1 MAEFPNKNLPVLL
14 VCMYVCSSQKK
25 SNVMKKVYFLKAF
38 FLTLL
43 IVGLGFN
50 ASAQLNYLPTGIT
63 NTLGSYSDLG
73 TAGTPITVANAD
85 SANSA
90 PQNIG
95 FTFQYN
101 GLSFTQF
108 VLNTNGFIKLGNT
121 DPSTPNLSL
130 INAVGSLGAIE
141 SLNPADAN
149 ILCVVNTDMEA
160 GPGGV
165 EFRVNTTG
173 TAPNRVTTI
182 QFKGMQDKTVGTALP
197 QFSNIQF
204 QIRLFETSNIIE
216 YVFGA
221 WTPITLNADAFKL
234 TACGLKGSSFSTG
247 NFISATKGSVT
258 AFSAVT
264 GTASWLNTAP
274 LAGNRFNIR
283 RTAGP
288 DAGRTFRFTPV
299 PPCTG
304 TPTVNIPA
312 LREVCFN
319 APVTISPSGTSVGPG
334 ISYQWQESSNA
345 TAWVNS
351 TLPTATSLALTVP
364 SVTTE
369 RFYRLQVT
377 CTNSSQTATSG
388 ACRVFSTTLPIASLP
403 YAQGFDGISALPLPC
418 GWGRINS
425 GTSNWD
431 ISTFTSFNTPNSLL
445 LFTAENPG
453 GGPQNDWV
461 VSPGFVLDTGKL
473 YKITH
478 RYRLNTAETQRMRVW
493 LGKGQTQTAFTRLL
507 DTIVPSNAQF
517 APNEVTFTVTARDT
531 FNVGFQNATLFNTG
545 QPTNMGIFF
554 DGFVIEEVFTNDATV
569 TEVIGAGKISTGS
582 VNQNVMFANIR
593 NVGLSPITGM
603 VPTLEIRGAN
613 PQTLNGPTV
622 TLSPG
627 NTSFVAFPG
636 YVSNNTGID
645 TVIIRVAAD
654 QNNTNDRGQFLVQA
668 TANDYHI
675 HEFGALP
682 TQGFIYGAASGAFD
696 VFFANRFPITGPNQ
710 TIVLKVRVNIPNSAN
725 LIGVPV
731 SGIVKNAAGVIL
743 GQSAT
748 RAITAAD
755 LGTNM
760 EFNINQVFPVVPFA
774 PGSAVFAGIAMN
786 KPAGEVSVPV
796 TARPEPTNPGRPI
809 APSYNGSPFN
819 AAPSENAGRLYMIEI
834 EVANASAPNRISP
847 FNLSSPANG
856 TIVNLQGSASTTAN
870 IAWRRAFDTAGL
882 NISYQFLLDQL
893 GFDFSAP
900 VVQAPSNNNGSD
912 TALTL
917 TYEIIDDI
925 LDDAGAP
932 LDSSDIDM
940 IWTVRA
946 IAGANAK
953 LAQDTFDIVFRRF
966 GLQYTLCTPNNTG
979 NSNDFIDSVRFTG
992 AAGTSFTN
1000 QTGRNVPSQYI
1011 DFFNDL
1017 SKAVSVNQGASY
1029 PFSVRMG
1036 ALPVVDT
1043 FDHQAIVLVDWNK
1056 NGRFD
1061 DMNGRFVTNV
1071 APSFP
1076 TVGAL
1081 LTGNLVIPS
1090 GIPND
1095 RYRMRVIGGDTAG
1108 FLEPCVVD
1116 FGDIEDYSLFVGI
1129 PVGIEL
1135 TPALEASLLSLYPNP
1150 TTGMLQVQYPFSKQ
1164 RDVTVQ
1170 VFNSVGAL
1178 VYNRLDAGVTNNES
1192 FIDLSSYSEGVYMVK
1207 FITSDATEVRR
1218 VVLQK

>member
-1 MAEFPNKNLPVLL
+1 
-14 VCMYVCSSQKK
+14 
-25 SNVMKKVYFLKAF
+25 MKKVYLLKA
-38 FLTLL
+38 LL
-43 IVGLGFN
+43 SAIILFGLKVTAF
-50 ASAQLNYLPTGIT
+50 AQLNYLPTGIT
-63 NTLGSYSDLG
+63 NLAGSYSDLG
-73 TAGTPITVANAD
+73 TAGTVITVANPD

-95 FTFQYN
+95 FTFQFN
-101 GLSFTQF
+101 GQSFTQF
-108 VLNTNGFIKLGNT
+108 VLNTNGFIKLGSA

-141 SLNPADAN
+141 STDPADVN
-149 ILCVVNTDMEA
+149 ILSVVNTDLEA

-182 QFKGMQDKTVGTALP
+182 QFKGLQDKTVGTALP
-197 QFSNIQF
+197 QFSNMQF
-204 QIRLFETSNIIE
+204 QIRLFETTNVIE
-216 YVFGA
+216 YVFDA
-221 WTPITLNADAFKL
+221 WTPLTANADGFKL
-234 TACGLKGSSFSTG
+234 TSCGLKGSAFSTG
-247 NFISATKGSVT
+247 NFISATKSSISTFSSVT
-258 AFSAVT
+258 GAA
-264 GTASWLNTAP
+264 GWLNAAP

-283 RTAGP
+283 RTVGP

-299 PPCTG
+299 PPCSG
-304 TPTVNIPA
+304 APTVNIPA
-312 LREVCFN
+312 LREVCFA
-319 APVTISPSGTSVGPG
+319 APVTISPTGTSVGPG
-334 ISYQWQESSNA
+334 ISYQWQESANGS
-345 TAWVNS
+345 TWVNS
-351 TLPTATSLALTVP
+351 TLPTATSLALTIP
-364 SVTTE
+364 SVTAA

-377 CTNSSQTATSG
+377 CSNSSQTTTSTQ
-388 ACRVFSTTLPIASLP
+388 CRVFSTTLPVSSLP
-403 YAQGFDGISALPLPC
+403 YAQGFDGISGLPLPC
-418 GWGRINS
+418 GWARINS

-431 ISTFTSFNTPNSLL
+431 ISTFTSFDTPNSLL
-445 LFTAENPG
+445 LFTAESPG

-478 RYRLNTAETQRMRVW
+478 RYRLNTGETQRMRVW
-493 LGKGQTQTAFTRLL
+493 LGKGQTQPALTRLL
-507 DTIVPSNAQF
+507 DTIVPPAAQF
-517 APNEVTFTVTARDT
+517 PVNEITFTVTARDT

-554 DGFVIEEVFTNDATV
+554 DGFVIEEVFSNDATV
-569 TEVIGAGKISTGS
+569 TQVIGAGKVSTGS
-582 VNQNVMFANIR
+582 VNQNVIFANIR

-603 VPTLEIRGAN
+603 VPTLEVRGAN
-613 PQTLNGPTV
+613 PQILNGPTV

-627 NTSFVAFPG
+627 NTNFVTFPG
-636 YVSNNTGID
+636 YVSNNTGVD
-645 TVIIRVAAD
+645 TVIIRVAPD
-654 QNNTNDRGQFLVQA
+654 QNNTNDLRGFLVQA

-682 TQGFIYGAASGAFD
+682 TQGFIYGPTSGAFD
-696 VFFANRFPITGPNQ
+696 VFFVNRFPITGPNQ

-731 SGIVKNAAGVIL
+731 SGIVKNAAGVVL

-748 RAITAAD
+748 RAITAND
-755 LGTNM
+755 LGTWM
-760 EFNINQVFPVVPFA
+760 EFNINQIFPVVPFG
-774 PGSAVFAGIAMN
+774 PGSALFAGIAMN
-786 KPAGEVSVPV
+786 KPAGEISVPV

-847 FNLSSPANG
+847 FNLSTPVNG
-856 TIVNLQGSASTTAN
+856 TVVNLQGSASTPVN
-870 IAWRRAFDTAGL
+870 IRWRRAFDTAGL

-900 VVQAPSNNNGSD
+900 VVQSPSNNNGSD
-912 TALTL
+912 TVLTL

-932 LDSSDIDM
+932 LDSTLDVEM
-940 IWTVRA
+940 IWTARA

-953 LAQDTFDIVFRRF
+953 FAQDTFEINFRRF
-966 GLQYTLCTPNNTG
+966 GLSYTLCTPNNTG
-979 NSNDFIDSVRFTG
+979 NSNGFIDSVRFTG
-992 AAGTSFTN
+992 AMSTAFTN
-1000 QTGRNVPSQYI
+1000 QTGRNVPTQYN
-1011 DFFNDL
+1011 DFFGDL
-1017 SKAVSVNQGASY
+1017 TKAVSVNQGASY

-1043 FDHQAIVLVDWNK
+1043 FFHQAIVLVDWNK

-1061 DMNGRFVTNV
+1061 EANGRFVTNI
-1071 APSFP
+1071 AASTPSL
-1076 TVGAL
+1076 GAL
-1081 LTGNLVIPS
+1081 LTGNLVIPA
-1090 GIPND
+1090 GLPND

-1108 FLEPCVVD
+1108 ALEPCAVD

-1129 PVGIEL
+1129 PVGINPDPKNEV
-1135 TPALEASLLSLYPNP
+1135 SQLSLYPNP
-1150 TTGMLQVQYPFSKQ
+1150 TTGMVQVQYPFSRQ

-1192 FIDLSSYSEGVYMVK
+1192 FIDLSGYSEGVYMVK
-1207 FITSDATEVRR
+1207 FITNDATEVRR